1 MLFLVAALVA
11 VPAEA
16 SLAAAVV
23 QHKTAGDH
31 PAVKIISLLQK
42 LQAQVKEEGQAEAVE
57 YAKFTQW
64 CTTLIGSKEKAIKT
78 HTEEIDVATAS
89 IKALT
94 ADIEALTNEIAEL
107 DTELTKDNAQKATAI
122 ENRNTENGEFLD
134 AKADLESTVSAL
146 AEAISALEANAPGLL
161 QTAAVKKA
169 LELIR
174 IYAPKGRAQVKAFLQ
189 RERQT
194 PEELNAPTQRTYDFK
209 GGDIIETLKN
219 LQKKFEDDLTEANKA
234 ETAAANSHSL
244 ADAAK
249 QDEIDAATR
258 AKETKTEVKAR
269 KEQDLASTQSDLDE
283 ATDARTTAQTVLDDT
298 KKTCTQRASE
308 WELRSSRREGEMK
321 AMQEAMDV
329 LSKVTG
335 VRKPED
341 KGISF
346 LQKADDPSA
355 KIVNLLR
362 QAAVKSKAK
371 ELTKLA
377 DKIAALTAQTPGS
390 GVFDQIKNMI
400 EKMVFHLM
408 AEQKDED
415 DHKNWCDLQLDQTE
429 KMIEDKNTTRDQLE
443 VDILALQTEIETLST
458 GIKENAED
466 VSELDTSMEE
476 LTTERNADKAEN
488 SATLKDAQDAQ
499 TAIAQAIAVLEDF
512 YKSTGGVP
520 KEDWELAQVKTAR
533 RVQQAREDPPAPETF
548 SGDYTGTE
556 GGTGVIDLLTDVAS
570 DFASME
576 ALARSDETTQ
586 QDSYDQSMT
595 AMSIEK
601 ASKQKDSEMKE
612 ARKETLTTKL
622 MGKTKDQDHNNKEL
636 DATNKYWENLQP
648 ACVHGDSTYTD
659 RKAARTQEIEA
670 LKQAQTILQDAFAE
684 EK

>member
-1 MLFLVAALVA
+1 M
-11 VPAEA
+11 
-16 SLAAAVV
+16 
-23 QHKTAGDH
+23 
-31 PAVKIISLLQK
+31 
-42 LQAQVKEEGQAEAVE
+42 
-57 YAKFTQW
+57 
-64 CTTLIGSKEKAIKT
+64 
-78 HTEEIDVATAS
+78 
-89 IKALT
+89 
-94 ADIEALTNEIAEL
+94 
-107 DTELTKDNAQKATAI
+107 
-122 ENRNTENGEFLD
+122 
-134 AKADLESTVSAL
+134 
-146 AEAISALEANAPGLL
+146 ALEANAPGLL

-219 LQKKFEDDLTEANKA
+219 LKTKFEDDLVEANKA
-234 ETAAANSHSL
+234 ETAAANAHSL

-258 AKETKTEVKAR
+258 AKETKTEVKSR
-269 KEQDLASTQSDLDE
+269 KEQDLASAQSDLDE

-390 GVFDQIKNMI
+390 GVFDQIK
-400 EKMVFHLM
+400 
-408 AEQKDED
+408 
-415 DHKNWCDLQLDQTE
+415 
-429 KMIEDKNTTRDQLE
+429 KMIDDKNTTRDQLE

-458 GIKENAED
+458 GIKEN
-466 VSELDTSMEE
+466 
-476 LTTERNADKAEN
+476 
-488 SATLKDAQDAQ
+488 AQDAQ

-586 QDSYDQSMT
+586 QDSFDQSMT
-595 AMSIEK
+595 AMSVEK
-601 ASKQKDSEMKE
+601 ASKQKDNEMKE

>member
-1 MLFLVAALVA
+1 M
-11 VPAEA
+11 
-16 SLAAAVV
+16 
-23 QHKTAGDH
+23 
-31 PAVKIISLLQK
+31 
-42 LQAQVKEEGQAEAVE
+42 
-57 YAKFTQW
+57 
-64 CTTLIGSKEKAIKT
+64 
-78 HTEEIDVATAS
+78 
-89 IKALT
+89 
-94 ADIEALTNEIAEL
+94 
-107 DTELTKDNAQKATAI
+107 
-122 ENRNTENGEFLD
+122 
-134 AKADLESTVSAL
+134 
-146 AEAISALEANAPGLL
+146 ALEANAPGLL

-234 ETAAANSHSL
+234 ETAAANAHSL

-258 AKETKTEVKAR
+258 AKETKTEVKSR
-269 KEQDLASTQSDLDE
+269 KEQDLASAQSDLDE

-415 DHKNWCDLQLDQTE
+415 DHKNWCDLQLDETE

-488 SATLKDAQDAQ
+488 SA
-499 TAIAQAIAVLEDF
+499 VLEDF

-520 KEDWELAQVKTAR
+520 KEDWELARVKTAR
-533 RVQQAREDPPAPETF
+533 RVQQAR
-548 SGDYTGTE
+548 
-556 GGTGVIDLLTDVAS
+556 
-570 DFASME
+570 
-576 ALARSDETTQ
+576 
-586 QDSYDQSMT
+586 
-595 AMSIEK
+595 
-601 ASKQKDSEMKE
+601 
-612 ARKETLTTKL
+612 
-622 MGKTKDQDHNNKEL
+622 
-636 DATNKYWENLQP
+636 
-648 ACVHGDSTYTD
+648 
-659 RKAARTQEIEA
+659 
-670 LKQAQTILQDAFAE
+670 
-684 EK
+684 

>member
-1 MLFLVAALVA
+1 M
-11 VPAEA
+11 
-16 SLAAAVV
+16 
-23 QHKTAGDH
+23 
-31 PAVKIISLLQK
+31 
-42 LQAQVKEEGQAEAVE
+42 
-57 YAKFTQW
+57 
-64 CTTLIGSKEKAIKT
+64 
-78 HTEEIDVATAS
+78 
-89 IKALT
+89 
-94 ADIEALTNEIAEL
+94 
-107 DTELTKDNAQKATAI
+107 
-122 ENRNTENGEFLD
+122 
-134 AKADLESTVSAL
+134 
-146 AEAISALEANAPGLL
+146 
-161 QTAAVKKA
+161 
-169 LELIR
+169 
-174 IYAPKGRAQVKAFLQ
+174 
-189 RERQT
+189 
-194 PEELNAPTQRTYDFK
+194 
-209 GGDIIETLKN
+209 
-219 LQKKFEDDLTEANKA
+219 
-234 ETAAANSHSL
+234 
-244 ADAAK
+244 
-249 QDEIDAATR
+249 
-258 AKETKTEVKAR
+258 
-269 KEQDLASTQSDLDE
+269 
-283 ATDARTTAQTVLDDT
+283 
-298 KKTCTQRASE
+298 
-308 WELRSSRREGEMK
+308 
-321 AMQEAMDV
+321 
-329 LSKVTG
+329 
-335 VRKPED
+335 
-341 KGISF
+341 
-346 LQKADDPSA
+346 
-355 KIVNLLR
+355 
-362 QAAVKSKAK
+362 
-371 ELTKLA
+371 
-377 DKIAALTAQTPGS
+377 GS

-400 EKMVFHLM
+400 EKMIFHLM

-415 DHKNWCDLQLDQTE
+415 DHKNWCDLQLDQTN

-520 KEDWELAQVKTAR
+520 KEAWELAQLKTAR
-533 RVQQAREDPPAPETF
+533 RSKQDPEAPETF

-595 AMSIEK
+595 AMSVEK

-612 ARKETLTTKL
+612 ARKETLSTKL
-622 MGKTKDQDHNNKEL
+622 AGKTKDQDHNNKEL

>member
-1 MLFLVAALVA
+1 MTL
-11 VPAEA
+11 
-16 SLAAAVV
+16 
-23 QHKTAGDH
+23 TA
-31 PAVKIISLLQK
+31 
-42 LQAQVKEEGQAEAVE
+42 
-57 YAKFTQW
+57 
-64 CTTLIGSKEKAIKT
+64 SKEKAIKT

-107 DTELTKDNAQKATAI
+107 DAELTKDNAQKATAI

-234 ETAAANSHSL
+234 ETAAANAHSL

-249 QDEIDAATR
+249 QDEIDAATT
-258 AKETKTEVKAR
+258 AKETKTEVKSR
-269 KEQDLASTQSDLDE
+269 KEQELASAQSDLDE

-377 DKIAALTAQTPGS
+377 DKIAQLTAQTPGS
-390 GVFDQIKNMI
+390 GVFDQ
-400 EKMVFHLM
+400 
-408 AEQKDED
+408 
-415 DHKNWCDLQLDQTE
+415 TE
-429 KMIEDKNTTRDQLE
+429 NMIEDKNTTRDQLE

-466 VSELDTSMEE
+466 VSELDTSMVE
-476 LTTERNADKAEN
+476 LTT
-488 SATLKDAQDAQ
+488 
-499 TAIAQAIAVLEDF
+499 
-512 YKSTGGVP
+512 
-520 KEDWELAQVKTAR
+520 
-533 RVQQAREDPPAPETF
+533 
-548 SGDYTGTE
+548 
-556 GGTGVIDLLTDVAS
+556 DVS
-570 DFASME
+570 
-576 ALARSDETTQ
+576 
-586 QDSYDQSMT
+586 
-595 AMSIEK
+595 
-601 ASKQKDSEMKE
+601 
-612 ARKETLTTKL
+612 
-622 MGKTKDQDHNNKEL
+622 
-636 DATNKYWENLQP
+636 
-648 ACVHGDSTYTD
+648 
-659 RKAARTQEIEA
+659 
-670 LKQAQTILQDAFAE
+670 
-684 EK
+684 